1 MIKIEI
7 DSQEVRELKGLSAK
21 SNKPYHLRIQHG
33 YAFIVGPDGKPN
45 KYPEKFEFMLEAEQ
59 APYPNGVYALHPSAL
74 GVRDGR
80 LTLTGAVLAPV
91 KS

>member
-7 DSQEVRELKGLSAK
+7 DSQTLREIKGVSPK
-21 SNKPYHLRIQHG
+21 TSKPYHLRIQSG
-33 YAFIVGPDGKPN
+33 YAFIVGPDGKPA
-45 KYPEKFEFMLEAEQ
+45 KYPEKFELMLDGDQ
-59 APYPNGVYALHPSAL
+59 VPYPTGIYTLDPTAI

-80 LTLTGAVLAPV
+80 LTLTPSLAPV